1 MVLIMKSVKISL
13 FVVVLLSTIASPAV
27 GQLSRLQ
34 FADKQFE
41 LANYRIA
48 AEEYSKQF
56 SNQPNYAV
64 AQKTAVSW
72 DRIYEFSEAYSW
84 WKKAVGFPEATKED
98 YGSLV
103 RAGFRSIKDYK
114 ASADLVGSP
123 YSAAD
128 FPEFTSAA
136 TGSLVSFRSLELKGL
151 DDLNSSSSDYSLSI
165 DDSGSRFFSSNKGD
179 GGLKSK
185 SGIRFDAKG
194 SGLSKGFFH
203 SDGSQYYQLYVK
215 EAEKGVRKIQI
226 LGYELFH
233 LSDPNLASNGT
244 LFFTATPNRLSK
256 KDQVIY
262 PGVFYGTYN
271 PETASVTNVK
281 VFPFNQTNSF
291 GVLATSLDEEQKK
304 LYFSSNKP
312 GGMGGYDIYSVT
324 WDSQMN
330 FSEPVNLGSSIN
342 SPSNE
347 RDGYRFG
354 NEFYYSSD
362 KKGGIGGLDI
372 YLSTVQGN
380 TFGPSKNIGKPIN
393 SVADDFG
400 FSRISGKEGYFS
412 SDRLEGK
419 GSDDLYG
426 LSWAN
431 KKLKINLT
439 NPAGILVN
447 PGASLQL
454 QTESGRLV
462 ELSGK
467 SETEIGDFLESGK
480 SYSLSAK
487 LPGYFPQDITFTF
500 SENVDEL
507 KIGLVQIP
515 YGLELLKAIIYYDL
529 DKDFLRELSK
539 EKLTEV
545 AEYLN
550 RHPELVLQIESHTD
564 SRASDEYNQK
574 LSERRAKSVIA
585 FLENKGIAAN
595 RIQSN
600 WFSEAKLVNPCGD
613 NVPCSEDDHQLNR
626 RTELKLIAFPVS
638 SKSYSLPKG
647 AKLEDF
653 KSKDEA
659 TKWFLKK

>member
-1 MVLIMKSVKISL
+1 MVLMMKSVKISL
-13 FVVVLLSTIASPAV
+13 IVVVLLSTIASPAV
-27 GQLSRLQ
+27 GQVSRLQ

-56 SNQPNYAV
+56 SNQSNYAV
-64 AQKTAVSW
+64 AQKTARSF
-72 DRIYEFSEAYSW
+72 DTIYEFSEAYSW
-84 WKKAVGFPEATKED
+84 WKKVVGFPEATKED
-98 YGSLV
+98 YASLV
-103 RAGFRSIKDYK
+103 RSGYRSIKEYN
-114 ASADLVGSP
+114 AAADLVGST
-123 YSAAD
+123 YSVAD
-128 FPEFTSAA
+128 FPEFASPA

-151 DDLNSSSSDYSLSI
+151 VDLNSSSSDYSLSI
-165 DDSGSRFFSSNKGD
+165 DDSGAQFFSSNKGNRESRS
-179 GGLKSK
+179 KSK
-185 SGIRFDAKG
+185 IRFDAKG
-194 SGLSKGFFH
+194 TGISNGFFH
-203 SDGSQYYQLYVK
+203 SDGNHYYQLYVK
-215 EAEKGVRKIQI
+215 EAEKEVRKIQV
-226 LGYELFH
+226 LGFELFH
-233 LSDPNLASNGT
+233 LSDPQLASNGT
-244 LFFTATPNRLSK
+244 LFFTATPNRLSR

-271 PETASVTNVK
+271 PETATVTNVNA
-281 VFPFNQTNSF
+281 FPINLTNSF
-291 GVLATSLDEEQKK
+291 GVMATSLDEEQKK

-312 GGMGGYDIYSVT
+312 GGMGGYDIYFVT
-324 WDSQMN
+324 WDEQMN

-362 KKGGIGGLDI
+362 RTGGIGGLDI

-380 TFGPSKNIGKPIN
+380 TFGPSQNIGKPIN
-393 SVADDFG
+393 SVADDFN
-400 FSRISGKEGYFS
+400 FSRISVKEGYLS
-412 SDRLEGK
+412 SDRLDGK

-426 LSWAN
+426 LAWAN
-431 KKLKINLT
+431 QKLKIRVANE
-439 NPAGILVN
+439 
-447 PGASLQL
+447 PGLLLNSGANLQL
-454 QTESGRLV
+454 QAA
-462 ELSGK
+462 GK
-467 SETEIGDFLESGK
+467 VTEIGKNPEMEVAEALETGK
-480 SYSLSAK
+480 SYSLLATH
-487 LPGYFPQDITFTF
+487 PGYFPQEIPFTY
-500 SENVDEL
+500 SEKVEEL
-507 KIGLVQIP
+507 KITLAQIP
-515 YGLELLKAIIYYDL
+515 YEMEVLKAIIYYDL

-550 RHPELVLQIESHTD
+550 RHPELILQIESHTD

-600 WFSEAKLVNPCGD
+600 WFSELKLVNPCGD

-626 RTELKLIAFPVS
+626 RTELKLIAFPDS

-659 TKWFLKK
+659 AKWFLKK

>member
-48 AEEYSKQF
+48 SEEYSKQF
-56 SNQPNYAV
+56 SNQPNYAI
-64 AQKTAVSW
+64 AQKTANSL
-72 DRIYEFSEAYSW
+72 DRIYEFSEAYTW
-84 WKKAVGFPEATKED
+84 WKKAVGFSEATKQD
-98 YGSLV
+98 YASLV
-103 RAGFRSIKDYK
+103 RAGYRSIKDYK

-136 TGSLVSFRSLELKGL
+136 GSLVSFRSLDLKGL

-165 DDSGSRFFSSNKGD
+165 GDSGAQFFSSNKGD
-179 GGLKSK
+179 RGAKSK

-215 EAEKGVRKIQI
+215 EAEKEVRKIQV

-233 LSDPNLASNGT
+233 LSDPQLASNGT

-256 KDQVIY
+256 KDQIIY
-262 PGVFYGTYN
+262 PGVFYGSYN
-271 PETASVTNVK
+271 SATATVTNVK
-281 VFPFNQTNSF
+281 AFPYNQTNSF

-312 GGMGGYDIYSVT
+312 GGIGGYDIYSVT
-324 WDSQMN
+324 WDGQMN
-330 FSEPVNLGSSIN
+330 FSDPVNLGSSIN

-362 KKGGIGGLDI
+362 KTGGIGGLDI

-400 FSRISGKEGYFS
+400 FSRISGKEGYLS
-412 SDRLEGK
+412 SDRLDGK

-426 LSWAN
+426 LAWAN
-431 KKLKINLT
+431 QKLKIWVANE
-439 NPAGILVN
+439 AGVLLN
-447 PGASLQL
+447 SSANLQL
-454 QTESGRLV
+454 QAA
-462 ELSGK
+462 GK
-467 SETEIGDFLESGK
+467 VTDIGKNSEIEVAEALEIGK
-480 SYSLSAK
+480 SYSLLATH
-487 LPGYFPQDITFTF
+487 PGYFPQEISFTYT
-500 SENVDEL
+500 ENVEEL
-507 KIGLVQIP
+507 KIILAQIP
-515 YGLELLKAIIYYDL
+515 YGVEVLKAIIYYDL
-529 DKDFLRELSK
+529 DKDFLRDLSK

-550 RHPELVLQIESHTD
+550 RHPELILQIESHTD
-564 SRASDEYNQK
+564 SRASDKYNQK

-585 FLENKGIAAN
+585 FLENKGISAN

-626 RTELKLIAFPVS
+626 RTELKLIAFPDS

-659 TKWFLKK
+659 AKWFLKK